1 MAKTMRAVPIHRHGN
16 ADELTLEQ
24 WPIPELRDGEVLIR
38 SHAVAINP
46 VDYKMREGS
55 RRPLDPNKFPVV
67 LGWDVSGV
75 VEQTKDPAFKI
86 GDEVFGL
93 VRFPEFVGG
102 YADYVA
108 SPAGDLALKPKSI
121 DHVHAA
127 AVPLAALTAWQALF
141 DNAKI
146 VAGERILVHAAAG
159 GVGHFAVQFARWKG
173 AEVYGTASGRNRDFV
188 LGLGAKDVIDYTTTD
203 IADALSDLDYVVDSL
218 GPSVRPASY
227 KVLKKGGLL
236 VVLLYPMPSPE
247 ELKAADV
254 QASLTLVHPDGGQIK
269 QIAEL
274 IESGAVVPHVDSVFP
289 LESIADAHRRV
300 ETGHARGKVVV
311 KIAD

>member
-1 MAKTMRAVPIHRHGN
+1 MAKTMRAVPIHRHGD

-24 WPIPELRDGEVLIR
+24 WPIPKISDGEVLIR
-38 SHAVAINP
+38 THAVAINP
-46 VDYKMREGS
+46 VDYKMRQGT
-55 RRPLDPNKFPVV
+55 RRPLDPDRFPVV

-75 VEQTKDPAFKI
+75 VEETKDPAFKV

-93 VRFPEFVGG
+93 VRFPEFIGG

-108 SPAGDLALKPKSI
+108 SPAEDLALKPKSI

-146 VAGERILVHAAAG
+146 AAGERILVHAAAG

-173 AEVYGTASGRNRDFV
+173 AEVYGTASSHNRNFV
-188 LGLGAKDVIDYTTTD
+188 LGLGAKEVIDYTTTD
-203 IADALSDLDYVVDSL
+203 IADVLRDLDYVVDSL
-218 GPSVRPASY
+218 GPAVRPASY
-227 KVLKKGGLL
+227 RVLKKDGLL
-236 VVLLYPMPSPE
+236 VVLLYPMPTEE
-247 ELKAADV
+247 ELEAAGV
-254 QASLTLVHPDGGQIK
+254 RASLTLVHPDGGEMK

-274 IESGAVVPHVDSVFP
+274 IQVGTVVPHVDSVFP
-289 LESIADAHRRV
+289 LEKIADAHRRV
-300 ETGHARGKVVV
+300 ETGHVRGKVVIKV
-311 KIAD
+311 AD